1 MRRVVAA
8 TNKIKA
14 TIERPDAGTEQP
26 VQYKPVFVPAY
37 DDDDQ
42 LEVANAI
49 TQKSADMA
57 VITVVIISRIVSLIC
72 MISLLIFSPTD
83 VNDGNK

>member
-26 VQYKPVFVPAY
+26 VQYKPVFVPKI
-37 DDDDQ
+37 DDQ

-57 VITVVIISRIVSLIC
+57 VITAVIISRIVSLIC
-72 MISLLIFSPTD
+72 MISLLIYSPTD